1 MNAKWI
7 LSPQERK
14 RLRRKR
20 MFHTG
25 LAVVAM
31 IGLLSYFIVTP
42 AQRTP
47 MPAETVIVSAPTLEW
62 QPKPQLKQLP
72 EQIAT
77 LIEEEEPDDH
87 IVVHQITNGDTLS
100 TIFDELGVHSVMY
113 QILAADESLLA
124 LDVLRPGQTLTFTF
138 DEDNTRLLSTELF
151 IHPGKQVRYSR
162 FDDNNFG
169 YEEIIHPGV
178 WEQQL
183 IDAEISGS
191 FYLSAKRAG
200 LSELETANITNL
212 FRDHLNFSRDIRA
225 GDRFQVVRSQQF
237 VGDEFTGQSRI
248 EGVRIVRRHR
258 DHTAFLFEDGNY
270 YDDEGESL
278 ARAFRRY
285 PMSGQ
290 YRISSSFNPAR
301 KHPITGQIRPHNG
314 VDFAMPTGTSILST
328 GDGVVTRVMNHPYA
342 GKYIEIKHGSQYLT
356 RYLHLHRILV
366 KRGQTVNRGERI
378 ALSGNTGLSTGPHLH
393 FELHVRGRPVNP
405 IRANI
410 PMAASVPKDKR
421 TDFNQLVE
429 QLVAVM
435 ENGTHKI
442 AAIDDTPR

>member
-20 MFHTG
+20 MLRAG
-25 LAVVAM
+25 LTVVAM
-31 IGLLSYFIVTP
+31 IGLLSYLMTTP

-47 MPAETVIVSAPTLEW
+47 VPAETGTVSVPTLEW
-62 QPKPQLKQLP
+62 QPQPQLEQLP

-77 LIEEEEPDDH
+77 LIEEEEAEDH
-87 IVVHQITNGDTLS
+87 IVVHQISNGDTLS
-100 TIFDELGVHSVMY
+100 TIFDQLGIHSAMY

-124 LDVLRPGQTLTFTF
+124 LDVLRPGQHLTFTF
-138 DEDNTRLLSTELF
+138 DEDGSRLLSMELF
-151 IHPGKQVRYSR
+151 IDPGKQVLYSR
-162 FDDNNFG
+162 FDNDSFG
-169 YEEIIHPGV
+169 YEEIIHPGR
-178 WEQQL
+178 WRQQL
-183 IDAEISGS
+183 LDGEINGS
-191 FYLSAKRAG
+191 FYLSAIGVG
-200 LSELETANITNL
+200 LSEMETANITNL
-212 FRDHLNFSRDIRA
+212 FRDHLNFARDMRA

-237 VGDEFTGQSRI
+237 VGEEFTGQSRI
-248 EGVRIVRRHR
+248 EGVRIMRRQR
-258 DHTAFLFEDGNY
+258 EHTAFLFEDGNY
-270 YDDEGESL
+270 YDATGESL

-285 PMSGQ
+285 PMGAQ

-301 KHPITGQIRPHNG
+301 KHPITGQVRPHNG
-314 VDFAMPTGTSILST
+314 VDFAMPTGTPILAT
-328 GDGVVTRVMNHPYA
+328 GDGVVTRVKSHPYA
-342 GKYIEIKHGSQYLT
+342 GKYVEIQHGSQYLT

-366 KRGQTVNRGERI
+366 KRGQTVTRGERI
-378 ALSGNTGLSTGPHLH
+378 ALSGNTGRSTGPHLH

-405 IRANI
+405 ITAKI

-435 ENGTHKI
+435 ENGSHRI
-442 AAIDDTPR
+442 AALETNRQ